1 MVGDCRVPK
10 EGEMQDSDREFC
22 SEWMNDYR
30 RSRRWIDAR
39 TVLASLDGGESLG
52 KTRDVSVGGMRVEF
66 NSIAPLVGRRLQIAV
81 VFGDR
86 VVDLAGTV
94 LHRARSGD
102 GSSVGLEFDQPLGQ
116 DTAAFLSHRYPPA
129 MEGEDFGSPGRA

>member
-1 MVGDCRVPK
+1 MT
-10 EGEMQDSDREFC
+10 DSSREFR

-39 TVLASLDGGESLG
+39 TVLARLDGDESLG

-66 NSIAPLVGRRLQIAV
+66 HSIAPLVGRRLQMAV

-94 LHRARSGD
+94 LHRERSGE
-102 GSSVGLEFDQPLGQ
+102 GSSVGLEFDQPLEQ
-116 DTAAFLSHRYPPA
+116 DAAALLSNRYPPA
-129 MEGEDFGSPGRA
+129 MEGDELGSPGMAS